1 MSKVNMRRNRTLG
14 GIGLGMLLGAA
25 IGAVGCGSI
34 CGMPSKRKV
43 KRRLMHAADVM
54 GSAVENMCDM
64 MK

>member
-1 MSKVNMRRNRTLG
+1 MNIKTKKTMQ

-25 IGAVGCGSI
+25 VGAAGYGGV

-43 KRRLMHAADVM
+43 KRRLMHAADTM
-54 GSAVENMCDM
+54 SSALENVYSM